1 MTQDNLKDYT
11 FTGVFSLCSGNTI
24 LGEINYVENT
34 LKHYRLYRISDFI
47 RTLKLPRNFTVFVDS
62 RYKFPGARHCWASWI
77 ALKSALRDFNRPT
90 DIILDIMNRKSPE
103 ENPTP
108 IKFEKKNRLL
118 DFLLRLPDDKLL
130 NALSSFEMASRDF
143 GAWVKQFGG
152 KPEDFLLKDL
162 EEFSALDFV
171 DLLKSYNFRFVKASE
186 LEKKEEK
193 KTHEIPGISVKELE
207 DGKNLQITLNL
218 KLL

>member
-11 FTGVFSLCSGNTI
+11 FTGVFSLSSGNTI

-34 LKHYRLYRISDFI
+34 SKHYRLYRISDFI
-47 RTLKLPRNFTVFVDS
+47 RTLKLPRNFTMFVDS
-62 RYKFPGARHCWASWI
+62 RYRFPGARYCWASWI

-108 IKFEKKNRLL
+108 IKFEKKNQLL

-152 KPEDFLLKDL
+152 KPEDFLWEDL

-186 LEKKEEK
+186 LEKK
-193 KTHEIPGISVKELE
+193 THEIPGISVKELE

-218 KLL
+218 KLS